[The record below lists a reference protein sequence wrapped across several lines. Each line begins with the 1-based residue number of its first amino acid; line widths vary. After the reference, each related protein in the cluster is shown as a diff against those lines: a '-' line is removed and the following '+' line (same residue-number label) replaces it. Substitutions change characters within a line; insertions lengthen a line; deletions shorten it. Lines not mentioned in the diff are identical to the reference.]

1 MSETTITDASED
13 VPTSS
18 EPAAMDSAVVH
29 GCEVTESR
37 GQSVIH
43 VARDEYVAT
52 VKLLIDD
59 GYVQV
64 SDLCGVD
71 YLTHPGRTLPVGVV
85 GERFE
90 VVVNLLDVEHRR
102 RLRVRV
108 QIPAADASC
117 PTLFDL
123 HPGTEA
129 MEREAYDM
137 FGITFTG
144 HPDPSRILMPE
155 DWEGH
160 PLRKDYEVGAIPV
173 QFSDDYLRAAA
184 PPQEVQP

>member
-1 MSETTITDASED
+1 MTESTTQASE
-13 VPTSS
+13 VAPI
-18 EPAAMDSAVVH
+18 EPGPVTIHGWPLTDSN
-29 GCEVTESR
+29 
-37 GQSVIH
+37 GQGVIH
-43 VARDEYVAT
+43 LPRDQYLAT
-52 VKLLIDD
+52 IKKLLDD

-64 SDLCGVD
+64 IDLCCVD
-71 YLTHPGRTLPVGVV
+71 YLTHPGRTLPDNV
-85 GERFE
+85 EAQRFE

-102 RLRVRV
+102 RLRIRV
-108 QIPAADASC
+108 QIPVDDCTC

-129 MEREAYDM
+129 MEREAFDM
-137 FGITFTG
+137 FGVSFPG

-173 QFSDDYLRAAA
+173 QFSHDHPLAHPVSHAVSPAASA
-184 PPQEVQP
+184 